1 MKKKILLVLGARSDI
16 GISVAHR
23 FAKEGFNIQ
32 LAARNANTLKNDCS
46 DICIRYDV
54 KCTFYEFDAL
64 DINSHEKFIL
74 SLPQIPDVVISS
86 IGSLGIQSEDQLAVS
101 NTVNIIRTNYEG
113 VVSIF
118 SLLANSF
125 LERGSGTLIGI
136 SSVAGDR
143 GRASNYIY
151 GSAKAGLTAFL
162 SGLRNRLSP
171 FNIDVITVK
180 PGYVLTKMTSDLNL
194 SKSLTTIPKKVA
206 EQIYYAY
213 KNKKNIVYIKPIW
226 KYIMRIIQLIPEP
239 LFKRIK
245 L

>member
-16 GISVAHR
+16 GLSVAHR
-23 FAKEGFNIQ
+23 FAKEEFDLQ
-32 LAARNANTLKNDCS
+32 LAARNAYTLKNDCS
-46 DICIRYDV
+46 DISIRYNV
-54 KCTFYEFDAL
+54 KSTFHEFDAL

-86 IGSLGIQSEDQLAVS
+86 IGSLGIQSEDQLDVL

-143 GRASNYIY
+143 GRSSNYIY

-162 SGLRNRLSP
+162 SGLRNRLYP
-171 FNIDVITVK
+171 FNVGVITVK
-180 PGYVLTKMTSDLNL
+180 PG
-194 SKSLTTIPKKVA
+194 
-206 EQIYYAY
+206 
-213 KNKKNIVYIKPIW
+213 
-226 KYIMRIIQLIPEP
+226 
-239 LFKRIK
+239 
-245 L
+245 